1 MIERCYKTLSLPVL
15 FLPLAVTRLLAE
27 IQGNKEATGTAWLSI
42 KVSFPLVIALLSI
55 LPDPRYEKYNGS
67 SNHSKSQVPNNQSSQ
82 LSAVRECG
90 KDWHYILSNIV
101 LN

>member
-1 MIERCYKTLSLPVL
+1 MIAKLDHTFLGMDSCSSREGRMIERCYKTLSLPVL
-15 FLPLAVTRLLAE
+15 FLPVAVTRLLAE

-67 SNHSKSQVPNNQSSQ
+67 SNHSKSQVPNN
-82 LSAVRECG
+82 
-90 KDWHYILSNIV
+90 
-101 LN
+101 